1 MAAEP
6 FDEPGSRTALDV
18 GSVFSNAL
26 DELLSVTGAQVVAA
40 LTLLGVVTT
49 TLWNSLFV
57 RAVEWTLA
65 TIRDDLA
72 ETDPEVEAALQDPQV
87 QDGLRELERS
97 VESVGPAVD
106 APVPAILLGILALA
120 LLVEAAKIVATRAF
134 AADELDGVPAS
145 LATYRLA
152 VATLFGFLTGL
163 ALKIVITLTAGVTF
177 FLLAIPALF
186 VFVGTMLYRQEIAIA
201 DKGPLAAISGS
212 WGLVKGNRWRM
223 LAIAVVLFVV
233 WAIVWAVTT
242 AISGTAGVIVAALL
256 SAIEVTFGVAVVTEA
271 YVRLRGEPAERQP
284 SV

>member
-40 LTLLGVVTT
+40 LALLGVVTT

-97 VESVGPAVD
+97 VESVGPTVD

-145 LATYRLA
+145 LATRRLA

-212 WGLVKGNRWRM
+212 WGLVKGNRWRI

>member
-40 LTLLGVVTT
+40 LALIGFVTT

-57 RAVEWTLA
+57 RAVEWTLT
-65 TIRDDLA
+65 TIREDLA
-72 ETDPEVEAALQDPQV
+72 ETDPEVEAALQDPHV
-87 QDGLRELERS
+87 QDALRELERS
-97 VESVGPAVD
+97 VESVGPTVD

-134 AADELDGVPAS
+134 AAGELDGVPTS
-145 LATYRLA
+145 LATRRLA
-152 VATLFGFLTGL
+152 VATLFGFLAGL

-177 FLLAIPALF
+177 FVLSIPALF

-233 WAIVWAVTT
+233 WVVVWVVTT
-242 AISGTAGVIVAALL
+242 PIPGTTGVIAAALL
-256 SAIEVTFGVAVVTEA
+256 SAVEVTFGVAVVTEA

-284 SV
+284 SA